1 LEVKKF
7 MSLDEYSNE
16 YIKSGEN
23 DFYEFLRRKKQ
34 DALELED
41 QELVNYIEM
50 IYNQACEDE
59 DRYNEYLQEEY
70 EREERE
76 KERKRKEELEEYEL
90 YDNYEDAEEQISQE
104 EKYKE
109 YLLKIELCKK
119 KIEEYQEILADETL
133 DEYERIRYESL
144 ISAEE
149 DDIEFYTKEAK
160 ELQNTIEVTNL
171 ENSLTNMTSVEL
183 ESMSEEELQQIVA
196 NNENII
202 EENNNVIKNALVEK
216 ILSQQRIISEQQ
228 LEISRLNSHKKEL

>member
-1 LEVKKF
+1 

>member
-1 LEVKKF
+1 MEVKKF

>member
-1 LEVKKF
+1 
-7 MSLDEYSNE
+7 
-16 YIKSGEN
+16 
-23 DFYEFLRRKKQ
+23 
-34 DALELED
+34 
-41 QELVNYIEM
+41 M